1 MNLRQLSYF
10 VRTVELRNMTRAA
23 ESLYVAQPALSQQ
36 ISLLE
41 EDVGVQLFIRHP
53 RGVEP
58 TAKGEILY
66 RQAQAILREV
76 EATRVLL
83 SRGEAHIAGT
93 VSVGMSS
100 STTRMLALPLIRAVR
115 QRYPA
120 IDLEVV
126 DVASADLTL
135 MVEQGRLDISLSPDQ
150 EDVAG
155 LSVTPLVIEEL
166 LVLTHPSLKLP
177 EDALT
182 ITDLAGVPLILSRP
196 PNKLRM
202 RVDYAFMNARLH
214 YELLAQAN
222 TSAISLPAVSEGLGA
237 TILPYSAAAREI
249 QNGTISYRHLT
260 PPLARGIS
268 MCSTQAGQLRPAITA
283 VGELIRSLVI
293 ELIAEGTWR
302 YCTLA
307 PD

>member
-10 VRTVELRNMTRAA
+10 VRIVELRNMTRAA

-41 EDVGVQLFIRHP
+41 EDVGVQLFVRHP

-58 TAKGEILY
+58 TEKGEILY

-83 SRGEAHIAGT
+83 SREEARIAGS

-100 STTRMLALPLIRAVR
+100 STARMLALPLIRSVR
-115 QRYPA
+115 AHHPSV
-120 IDLEVV
+120 DLEIVSV
-126 DVASADLTL
+126 PSADLTL

-150 EDVAG
+150 ESVAG
-155 LSVTPLVIEEL
+155 LSVIPLVIEEL

-177 EDALT
+177 EGALT

-202 RVDYAFMNARLH
+202 RVDYAFMEARRQ
-214 YELLAQAN
+214 YELLAQVS
-222 TSAISLPAVSEGLGA
+222 TSAITLPAVSAGLGA
-237 TILPYSAAAREI
+237 TILPYSSAAGEI
-249 QNGTISYRHLT
+249 QGGTVSYHHLT
-260 PPLARGIS
+260 PALSREIS
-268 MCSTQAGQLRPAITA
+268 ICRSHAERQRPAVQA
-283 VGELIRSLVI
+283 VEELIRSLAS
-293 ELIAEGTWR
+293 ELIAERIWR
-302 YCTLA
+302 YCTIT
-307 PD
+307 